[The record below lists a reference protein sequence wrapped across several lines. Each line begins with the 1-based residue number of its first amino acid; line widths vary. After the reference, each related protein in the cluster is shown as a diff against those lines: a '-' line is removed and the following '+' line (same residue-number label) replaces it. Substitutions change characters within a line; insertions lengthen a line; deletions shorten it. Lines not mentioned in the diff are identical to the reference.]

1 MIPLSSWFGSL
12 SPICCHDVR
21 EIVVHVQA
29 CIWNRCT
36 IGYFFTE
43 EFIFSPWLRWCTHEH
58 MDVGDWYSFPE
69 SLVHKRLCQK
79 MKRNLGLS
87 YLADDESYIY
97 VQQLKFIIWRMLG
110 LHTRFPSYWDM
121 HLLTL
126 SRDFQSVCS
135 TSAFLPSVSTHHK
148 WSSVVLRFS
157 TNLSEELW
165 FLSCFQFV
173 QTEESSWPRYGQL
186 KKDLELDYFI
196 SVTHFGGLVE
206 LLQDG
211 NASWKIWET
220 GEHKQSTWTMQHPLV
235 HPIAY
240 KHGTAKQ
247 RQRLLYHS

>member
-1 MIPLSSWFGSL
+1 MWVSKSNMLPWRQRNSSTCSSVYLKQMHPSGISSPRNLFSVHGPDDVLMSTWMLLIGIPSQ
-12 SPICCHDVR
+12 R
-21 EIVVHVQA
+21 A
-29 CIWNRCT
+29 
-36 IGYFFTE
+36 
-43 EFIFSPWLRWCTHEH
+43 WCTSVCVRRWKEIL
-58 MDVGDWYSFPE
+58 D
-69 SLVHKRLCQK
+69 
-79 MKRNLGLS
+79 S

-121 HLLTL
+121 HFLTL

-165 FLSCFQFV
+165 FLPCFQFV

-240 KHGTAKQ
+240 QHGTAKQ

>member
-1 MIPLSSWFGSL
+1 MHPLGISSLRNYFQSMAQMMYSWAHGCCWLVFLPGELGAQAFVSEDEKKSWTLISCWWWKLHICAAVETPYYLENVRIAHQIPLL
-12 SPICCHDVR
+12 
-21 EIVVHVQA
+21 
-29 CIWNRCT
+29 
-36 IGYFFTE
+36 
-43 EFIFSPWLRWCTHEH
+43 LR
-58 MDVGDWYSFPE
+58 
-69 SLVHKRLCQK
+69 
-79 MKRNLGLS
+79 
-87 YLADDESYIY
+87 
-97 VQQLKFIIWRMLG
+97 
-110 LHTRFPSYWDM
+110 
-121 HLLTL
+121 HLLQNL

-206 LLQDG
+206 WLQDG
-211 NASWKIWET
+211 NASWKIWES
-220 GEHKQSTWTMQHPLV
+220 GEHKQSSWTMQHPLV
-235 HPIAY
+235 HPINY
-240 KHGTAKQ
+240 QHGTAKQ